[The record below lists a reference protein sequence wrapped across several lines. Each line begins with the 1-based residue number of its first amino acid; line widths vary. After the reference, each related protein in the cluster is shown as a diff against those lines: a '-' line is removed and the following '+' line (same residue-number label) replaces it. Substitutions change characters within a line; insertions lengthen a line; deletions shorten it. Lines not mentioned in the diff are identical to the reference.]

1 MNKEE
6 NKCFYCMRPAN
17 PEDKVS
23 VRLESSTGDGQEEHL
38 LCRLHLSEHRML
50 RKKNAGIKL

>member
-1 MNKEE
+1 
-6 NKCFYCMRPAN
+6 MRPAN

-38 LCRLHLSEHRML
+38 LCELHLSEHRML